1 MLFQMKR
8 TDTNINSSDA
18 LEYMLIGVVY
28 VITILFVMDYVN
40 SEELLPLAIVG
51 GMAGV
56 ISYAI
61 FLLFRNGKSLLRI
74 SISIAYVIILLV
86 IRVFLFP
93 P

>member
-1 MLFQMKR
+1 MKR